1 MHLSERNRRGELEI
15 NTKSEDAVESTEP
28 GMESLGKTEN
38 KPVDELENESTEE
51 FEINSTDE
59 SENESAE
66 TIEDYET
73 IDDVEEV
80 EDSEDEPIEDI
91 EESEDESAEDFEEP
105 KEDLVEEELQE
116 DSSEN
121 LTKDE
126 PEGRAQNRRVEIY
139 ITAAPEMIQ
148 NAQ

>member
-1 MHLSERNRRGELEI
+1 MTNKDLANLI
-15 NTKSEDAVESTEP
+15 FPNITK
-28 GMESLGKTEN
+28 
-38 KPVDELENESTEE
+38 
-51 FEINSTDE
+51 
-59 SENESAE
+59 

-126 PEGRAQNRRVEIY
+126 PEE
-139 ITAAPEMIQ
+139 TKC
-148 NAQ
+148 